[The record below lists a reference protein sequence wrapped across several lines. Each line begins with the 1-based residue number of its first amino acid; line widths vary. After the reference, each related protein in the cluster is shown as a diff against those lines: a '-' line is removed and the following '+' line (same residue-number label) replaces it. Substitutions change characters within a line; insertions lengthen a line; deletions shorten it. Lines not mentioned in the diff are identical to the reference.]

1 MPKKGLSYNSPP
13 SKPHRPADLARFPE
27 IQAAINVDHRKRMA
41 DIASGRMLAERA
53 RARAGHKYRNKGI
66 KRRKES
72 KG

>member
-27 IQAAINVDHRKRMA
+27 IQRLIGVDHRKLML
-41 DIASGRMLAERA
+41 DLNSGRAASQRA
-53 RARAGHKYRNKGI
+53 AWRTGRKYRNKG
-66 KRRKES
+66 K